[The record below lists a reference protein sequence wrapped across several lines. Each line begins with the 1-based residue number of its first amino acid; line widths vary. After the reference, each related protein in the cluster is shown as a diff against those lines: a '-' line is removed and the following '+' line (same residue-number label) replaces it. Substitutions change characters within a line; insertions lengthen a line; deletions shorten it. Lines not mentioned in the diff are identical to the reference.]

1 MTGNMKKKLRT
12 TPNPTLFS
20 QPLNPPVALTFNGFG
35 PPSERT
41 LDNEG
46 AHVMK
51 MLFEMIV

>member
-20 QPLNPPVALTFNGFG
+20 QPLNPPVALTFNGFR
-35 PPSERT
+35 PPSEWT

-46 AHVMK
+46 SHVKK